1 MAFLTS
7 VALLAAG
14 VRSMPLRYAAAASVG
29 YAVFLIEL
37 RIWIAAMKR
46 RVGDSADP
54 LDALDP
60 GGGGSRRGGSE
71 DVDVSDPSVWSDLSG
86 LDGDEGGC
94 LGVLVLLVLLAAFSA
109 VVYVIWAAPLLLA
122 ELMLDGVIVTGVARH
137 FRRVPRRDWLHSALR
152 RTVVPFAILL
162 LVVTTLGFVVQRADP
177 EADSIGDVVRSKPR

>member
-46 RVGDSADP
+46 RVGESPDP
-54 LDALDP
+54 LDALDA
-60 GGGGSRRGGSE
+60 GGGGSGGGGSE
-71 DVDVSDPSVWSDLSG
+71 HLDADPSVWSDLSG